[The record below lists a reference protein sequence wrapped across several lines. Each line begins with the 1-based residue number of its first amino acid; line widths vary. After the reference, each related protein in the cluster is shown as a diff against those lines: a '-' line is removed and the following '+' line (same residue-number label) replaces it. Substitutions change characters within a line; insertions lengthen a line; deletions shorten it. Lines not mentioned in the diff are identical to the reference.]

1 MDSNLSNRFEGTLS
15 GIIFALI
22 LTALYWI
29 LGFIIFKITKKEIRT
44 STGYLIIIV
53 AGFVLNRT
61 LPKIFM

>member
-29 LGFIIFKITKKEIRT
+29 LGFIIFKITKKEI
-44 STGYLIIIV
+44 
-53 AGFVLNRT
+53 
-61 LPKIFM
+61 